1 MLSKNRYDITIKE
14 TGGRFA
20 ACCHNMAVA
29 MLVLHD
35 DRFLHHDLLLA
46 LMENGEKSD
55 IEEENSICRDD
66 EIG

>member
-1 MLSKNRYDITIKE
+1 
-14 TGGRFA
+14 
-20 ACCHNMAVA
+20 